1 MRRDVID
8 YEEGSIQPMERFYSY
23 STPKSVQNCVLNVT
37 LPNSKNAT
45 STGNAGEGGR
55 GDD

>member
-8 YEEGSIQPMERFYSY
+8 YEEGSIQPTERFYSY